1 MAWTRMK
8 QAFSLTLCLALMAV
22 TALFVTGCD
31 SNPDTGETG
40 TTTSVSD
47 TASPSTTAPSAQAT
61 AVGEGN
67 TAFFFTVTDKD
78 GTETRFEVHTDKTI
92 VGEALQDLGLI
103 AGDEGE
109 FGLYVK
115 TVNGITVDYEK
126 DGVYWAFYVDGQ
138 YATSGVDSTSITEG
152 ATYSFKVE

>member
-31 SNPDTGETG
+31 SNPDTGGTG

-67 TAFFFTVTDKD
+67 TAFFFTVT
-78 GTETRFEVHTDKTI
+78 TRTVRKR
-92 VGEALQDLGLI
+92 GLRCTRI
-103 AGDEGE
+103 KPPWGKRCRIS
-109 FGLYVK
+109 V
-115 TVNGITVDYEK
+115 
-126 DGVYWAFYVDGQ
+126 
-138 YATSGVDSTSITEG
+138 
-152 ATYSFKVE
+152 

>member
-1 MAWTRMK
+1 MK

-31 SNPDTGETG
+31 SNLDTGETG

-47 TASPSTTAPSAQAT
+47 TASPSTTAPSAQAP